1 MARGGRKTPPPPN
14 RTPIVTRSRSQD
26 NIPPQTTTTS
36 TEDPQI
42 TVEPA
47 TPNPT
52 GGDFQEIVR
61 QSLIRTHSALASLR
75 RPNRPW
81 GQPLDFSDIREQLG
95 DIDLTVNPTDPN
107 TNPAAGGSGIPPSPP
122 PSSPSSSG
130 GDSSSDEGKS
140 PSRPSTPTTPM
151 ENQNNPARPWLDQ
164 DVVAVPGDQHPLPK
178 HPEKWLPKFDPD
190 SKQIAEDHIK
200 KFMLA
205 IRLRN
210 VEHEDVVCRL
220 FPYTF
225 EGNASTWYFAQQP
238 HTIVSWEKFE
248 SCFLEKFGD
257 GKPPEVLV
265 MDLSN
270 LKMNAKEK
278 VKDFNQRFLTLKN
291 RIPADSMPAES
302 LVIAYYTKA
311 LHQSIAIWVKRSKK
325 ATLLE
330 AFEEATQIEKD
341 ILSLKDSSSSET
353 ETVSSSKK
361 KIEILPRPTQNK
373 TQPENSDLENLTK
386 VVQKLSNQVIDLK
399 RSTEE
404 ASSSKGPYKPP
415 FRKPFPPNRP
425 NLNPEGLNLESL
437 QCALQTILGAQDDLI
452 PPDIP
457 QEEVEQET
465 TQEEESSP
473 NIFGHFSDSIFQA
486 NFETVHPYNTRSKTI
501 NKPPAENTTTLPPKP
516 SKSVE
521 TKQSNASPKL
531 DYDVVEDLKKL
542 RANISIYE
550 LLKFPFLLQKM
561 LQNILDNGKNG
572 NSNGNKVVQSKVPQ
586 KTSTKNN
593 PDPQD
598 KGSLPVP
605 PVNNVNSVNNANNVD
620 KVALENASKKPQ
632 ATTLNTRKNVPPF
645 LLTFKIFNRNVH
657 NCMVDSGASSNV
669 MPWSVCQKINA
680 EVEPSSLKII
690 QLDRTDVKV
699 IGELKNVL
707 IRLSSNPKVHQVIDI
722 IVVDIPEV
730 YGMFLSRDWSE
741 QLHGYFATDW
751 SHLWLPENGKPNK
764 IRVNR
769 ERYLKFTVTDLNDP
783 NEPYTPPADSPEVQG
798 MDTFFGNFM
807 AEISPIKDPE
817 QQSEILACTQ
827 PTASIQQSGEP
838 DKNQIWSLYFDGSKS
853 KEGAGAG
860 CIIIDPAGNKTLLAC
875 RLEFECTNNIAEYEA
890 LLQGLRKALDMNI
903 QNLVVFGDSEIVV
916 RQVRNSIHC
925 LTPHLKC
932 YQSEVWSLINKFS
945 AFNINSIPR
954 SNNTEADLLA
964 NVASK
969 LLPAEGLSPNAF
981 SVELLFRPSV
991 PDNITNWRV
1000 FDDDQQIINFLHMEE
1015 TFQGAVIDEQTHDDN
1030 LHDFTVIPNPKSPEA
1045 LSDMVNSLP
1054 KSVVRLEKF
1063 YDFEDKFKK
1072 TVNCK
1077 TNSSSLSYEKVNLGT
1092 SENPQCINLGLG
1104 CSKQEKVAFV
1114 KLFKEFKDVFAWT
1127 YDDLKTFDP
1136 NIIQHV
1142 IPMKPQT
1149 FPFQQ
1154 KLRKM
1159 HPKLEPTVQK
1169 ELNKLLS
1176 AKIIFP
1182 VRHTQWVSNLVP
1194 VWKKNGEIRLC
1205 VDFRNLN
1212 KASDKDNYPVPP
1224 MEQILQQ
1231 VSGSERLSLLD
1242 GFSGYNQVLMSPS
1255 DQLKTTFRTPWGT
1268 YAYRKMPFGLIN
1280 AGATFHRAMDISFR
1294 GLINHSIVVYL
1305 DDVTV
1310 YSKNKNDHLAH
1321 LRAVLLRCRKYSIS
1335 LNPKKSIFVVE
1346 QGKLLG
1352 FIVSSDG
1359 MIIDPE
1365 RTQVIA
1371 KLPPPTSKKSMQ
1383 SFLGQI
1389 NFVRRFVPSF
1399 SEMVRPLQNLIKKD
1413 TQYRWG
1419 PTENQ
1424 AFNIIK
1430 KAIIEAPSLMSHDF
1444 SQDFTLYTFAS
1455 DRSYA
1460 TVLTQ
1465 KNAENNEVPIAFMS
1479 SAFKGAELNY
1489 PAVDQQAYAI
1499 FKEVK
1504 HFRSYLLK
1512 SRTKV
1517 IVPYPAVRN
1526 LLVKK
1531 ELGEKRAN
1539 WVTSLQEYDLEI
1551 TPAQIVRGQGLCK
1564 LVVDSETEQQEV
1576 SDTSDLEQCDQSLIC
1591 CTQNLVSPWY
1601 ENIRNCLQHGSAP
1614 RHLDPA
1620 KRMDLRLKSASFH
1633 LVNGILF
1640 RQNFDGVLMHCLEKD
1655 EAERVFLELHV
1666 GEAGGH
1672 FGGDTTAHNILRV
1685 GYY

>member
-1 MARGGRKTPPPPN
+1 MDCFAR
-14 RTPIVTRSRSQD
+14 Q
-26 NIPPQTTTTS
+26 Q
-36 TEDPQI
+36 
-42 TVEPA
+42 A
-47 TPNPT
+47 
-52 GGDFQEIVR
+52 
-61 QSLIRTHSALASLR
+61 
-75 RPNRPW
+75 
-81 GQPLDFSDIREQLG
+81 
-95 DIDLTVNPTDPN
+95 
-107 TNPAAGGSGIPPSPP
+107 
-122 PSSPSSSG
+122 
-130 GDSSSDEGKS
+130 
-140 PSRPSTPTTPM
+140 
-151 ENQNNPARPWLDQ
+151 NQNNPARPWLDQ
-164 DVVAVPGDQHPLPK
+164 DVVAVPGPQHPLPK
-178 HPEKWLPKFDPD
+178 HPEKWLTKFDPD
-190 SKQIAEDHIK
+190 SKRTAEDHIM
-200 KFMLA
+200 KFMLD

-225 EGNASTWYFAQQP
+225 EGNASTWYFSQQP
-238 HTIVSWEKFE
+238 RTITSWEKFE
-248 SCFLEKFGD
+248 SIFLEKFGD

-291 RIPADSMPAES
+291 RIPTDSMPAES

-325 ATLLE
+325 ATLVE

-341 ILSLKDSSSSET
+341 ILSLKDSSTNET
-353 ETVSSSKK
+353 ENTSASKK

-373 TQPENSDLENLTK
+373 TQPENSELENLTK
-386 VVQKLSNQVIDLK
+386 VVQKLSNQVIDIK

-404 ASSSKGPYKPP
+404 ASSSKGPYRPP
-415 FRKPFPPNRP
+415 FRKPFQTNRP
-425 NLNPEGLNLESL
+425 NPNPEGMNLESL
-437 QCALQTILGAQDDLI
+437 QYALQSILGAQDDLT
-452 PPDIP
+452 PPDFP

-473 NIFGHFSDSIFQA
+473 NIFGHLSDSIFQA
-486 NFETVHPYNTRSKTI
+486 NFETVHPYNTRSKAA
-501 NKPPAENTTTLPPKP
+501 NKPPADNTTTLPSIP

-521 TKQSNASPKL
+521 TKQTNASPKL

-561 LQNILDNGKNG
+561 LQNISDNSKNG
-572 NSNGNKVVQSKVPQ
+572 NSNDSKVGQSKVPQ
-586 KTSTKNN
+586 KSSTKGN
-593 PDPQD
+593 PGSHD

-605 PVNNVNSVNNANNVD
+605 NVNNVNNNVHNVNNSD
-620 KVALENASKKPQ
+620 KVVEENASKKPQ
-632 ATTLNTRKNVPPF
+632 ATTLSTRKNVPPF
-645 LLTFKIFNRNVH
+645 LLTFEIFNRNVH

-680 EVEPSSLKII
+680 KVEPSSLKII

-699 IGELKNVL
+699 MGELKDVL
-707 IRLSSNPKVHQVIDI
+707 IRLSSNPKVHQFIDI

-798 MDTFFGNFM
+798 MDTYFGNFT
-807 AEISPIKDPE
+807 AEVSPINDPQ
-817 QQSEILACTQ
+817 QQSEIKAFTQ
-827 PTASIQQSGEP
+827 PTASIQKSCEP

-875 RLEFECTNNIAEYEA
+875 RLEFECTNNVAEYEA
-890 LLQGLRKALDMNI
+890 LLQGLRKALDMHI
-903 QNLVVFGDSEIVV
+903 QNLIVFGDSEIVV

-954 SNNTEADLLA
+954 SSNAEADLLA

-969 LLPAEGLSPNAF
+969 LLPADGLSPSAF
-981 SVELLFRPSV
+981 SVELLFRPSI
-991 PDNITNWRV
+991 PDNITSWRV
-1000 FDDDQQIINFLHMEE
+1000 FDDDQQIINFLHLEE
-1015 TFQGAVIDEQTHDDN
+1015 TFQGAVIDEQTHDNN
-1030 LHDFTVIPNPKSPEA
+1030 LHDFTVIPNPKPPEA
-1045 LSDMVNSLP
+1045 LSDMVNFIP
-1054 KSVVRLEKF
+1054 KSVARLEKF

-1077 TNSSSLSYEKVNLGT
+1077 TNSSSLTYEKVNLGT
-1092 SENPQCINLGLG
+1092 NENPQFINLGLG
-1104 CSKQEKVAFV
+1104 CSKQEKHAFI

-1127 YDDLKTFDP
+1127 YEDLKTFDP

-1149 FPFQQ
+1149 LPFQQ

-1194 VWKKNGEIRLC
+1194 VRKKNGEIRLC

-1280 AGATFHRAMDISFR
+1280 AGATFQRAMDIAFR

-1321 LRAVLLRCRKYSIS
+1321 LRAVLLRCRK
-1335 LNPKKSIFVVE
+1335 
-1346 QGKLLG
+1346 
-1352 FIVSSDG
+1352 
-1359 MIIDPE
+1359 
-1365 RTQVIA
+1365 
-1371 KLPPPTSKKSMQ
+1371 
-1383 SFLGQI
+1383 
-1389 NFVRRFVPSF
+1389 
-1399 SEMVRPLQNLIKKD
+1399 
-1413 TQYRWG
+1413 
-1419 PTENQ
+1419 
-1424 AFNIIK
+1424 
-1430 KAIIEAPSLMSHDF
+1430 
-1444 SQDFTLYTFAS
+1444 
-1455 DRSYA
+1455 
-1460 TVLTQ
+1460 
-1465 KNAENNEVPIAFMS
+1465 
-1479 SAFKGAELNY
+1479 
-1489 PAVDQQAYAI
+1489 
-1499 FKEVK
+1499 
-1504 HFRSYLLK
+1504 
-1512 SRTKV
+1512 
-1517 IVPYPAVRN
+1517 
-1526 LLVKK
+1526 
-1531 ELGEKRAN
+1531 
-1539 WVTSLQEYDLEI
+1539 
-1551 TPAQIVRGQGLCK
+1551 
-1564 LVVDSETEQQEV
+1564 
-1576 SDTSDLEQCDQSLIC
+1576 
-1591 CTQNLVSPWY
+1591 
-1601 ENIRNCLQHGSAP
+1601 
-1614 RHLDPA
+1614 
-1620 KRMDLRLKSASFH
+1620 
-1633 LVNGILF
+1633 
-1640 RQNFDGVLMHCLEKD
+1640 
-1655 EAERVFLELHV
+1655 
-1666 GEAGGH
+1666 
-1672 FGGDTTAHNILRV
+1672 
-1685 GYY
+1685 